1 MRWTV
6 DSVCAYGVTVDS
18 DVVDAI
24 HHIPPRGGA
33 RSVLCGAAD
42 IVAAAAFLLPVRQ
55 GQLLVCDNTN
65 KPINKRQLRAGM

>member
-1 MRWTV
+1 MDRL
-6 DSVCAYGVTVDS
+6 CAYGVTVDG

-42 IVAAAAFLLPVRQ
+42 TVAAAAFLLPVRQ
-55 GQLLVCDNTN
+55 GQLLVCDSTSN
-65 KPINKRQLRAGM
+65 PINKRQSRAGT